1 MEMLEYIYEQT
12 TGLRWQDEDE
22 AIQQVWIQAWNASLK
37 AINQQV
43 KYLYYNQG
51 EEV

>member
-22 AIQQVWIQAWNASLK
+22 AIQFVWRTAWNAGLK

-43 KYLYYNQG
+43 KYLYYNHG
-51 EEV
+51 DEA

>member
-22 AIQQVWIQAWNASLK
+22 ELKKIWRLAWNASLK

-43 KYLYYNQG
+43 KYLYYNHG
-51 EEV
+51 DEV

>member
-1 MEMLEYIYEQT
+1 MEMLEYVYEQI

-22 AIQQVWIQAWNASLK
+22 AIQQVWIAAWNASLK

-43 KYLYYNQG
+43 KYLYYNHG

>member
-1 MEMLEYIYEQT
+1 MKMLEYIYEQS

-22 AIQQVWIQAWNASLK
+22 AIQQVWIMAWNASLK

-43 KYLYYNQG
+43 KYLYYNHG
-51 EEV
+51 DEA

>member
-1 MEMLEYIYEQT
+1 MEMLEYVYEQT

-22 AIQQVWIQAWNASLK
+22 AIQRVWIMAWNASLK

-43 KYLYYNQG
+43 KYLYYNHG
-51 EEV
+51 DEI

>member
-1 MEMLEYIYEQT
+1 MEMLEYVYEQT

-22 AIQQVWIQAWNASLK
+22 AIQFVWRTAWNASLK

-43 KYLYYNQG
+43 KYLYYNHG
-51 EEV
+51 DEA

>member
-1 MEMLEYIYEQT
+1 MEMLEYTYEQT
-12 TGLRWQDEDE
+12 TGLRWQDEHE
-22 AIQQVWIQAWNASLK
+22 ELQKVWILAWNASLK

-43 KYLYYNQG
+43 KYLYYNHG